1 MANEEL
7 TIAKEKARLT
17 VIGNSYPDTLTD
29 SGLGLDLS
37 QIIFDILI
45 DLGLDL
51 PDIDFDD
58 LDDITVIIGIDP
70 DTEIVTL
77 EYPDPDFDPDI
88 DPDDLPDI
96 LDYPLPDLD
105 WDDFID
111 NLEDLGIDPNTL
123 TDLSFTGLDDLGIPE
138 LVSLDVDFNIQMDE
152 LPASIEIVTPPNKL
166 EYQDGELIDLT
177 GMVVMAKKED
187 GSTWTSAK
195 YPNGHIPLP
204 ELIIDPKTAEFSGY
218 ITAEEA
224 GETYKLS
231 VTDNVLNVGWH
242 FSNSTINRRVG
253 ANTQLQTIV
262 DGSIGVLVG
271 VGEMYTEPG
280 DVSDEFFSEPAGY
293 HAQQIY
299 FGTDKP
305 EYLYKDETIYR
316 PAGSSAQ
323 ETLSALKAE
332 VQSSSYIQQLK
343 ESAQH
348 VALNYSY
355 TKDEKTVYINGY
367 NGNLQNHAEPAP
379 TNQVGSYFGG
389 KWSFYGWF
397 YRAMWDALYGSKRTN
412 TIAVSWQRP
421 GDELM
426 LSTSFDIKVNKSD
439 QEGNGGR

>member
-51 PDIDFDD
+51 PDIDPDD

-123 TDLSFTGLDDLGIPE
+123 TDLSFTGLNDLGIPE
-138 LVSLDVDFNIQMDE
+138 LVSLDMDFNIQEDE

-166 EYQDGELIDLT
+166 EYQDGERIDLT
-177 GMVVMAKKED
+177 GMVVTAKKTD

-195 YPNGHIPLP
+195 YPNGHIPLG
-204 ELIIDPKTAEFSGY
+204 ELIIEPTQADANQTEVTIYTDGEGVVAATVYANVKETEKNIWGDETSACPDRSKPIPGRGVESFLGAWPDAPGVYLITNYNGTVFGKSLGGLIMACSCTKYINAVYGNYYWFCSSGAGLDSSRWSAIESSGGGFSLHAPVSTSDPS
-218 ITAEEA
+218 EA
-224 GETYKLS
+224 GELNPESGVQAIS
-231 VTDNVLNVGWH
+231 VSWPRYG
-242 FSNSTINRRVG
+242 
-253 ANTQLQTIV
+253 
-262 DGSIGVLVG
+262 DGEL
-271 VGEMYTEPG
+271 
-280 DVSDEFFSEPAGY
+280 
-293 HAQQIY
+293 
-299 FGTDKP
+299 
-305 EYLYKDETIYR
+305 
-316 PAGSSAQ
+316 
-323 ETLSALKAE
+323 LSAA
-332 VQSSSYIQQLK
+332 
-343 ESAQH
+343 
-348 VALNYSY
+348 
-355 TKDEKTVYINGY
+355 
-367 NGNLQNHAEPAP
+367 
-379 TNQVGSYFGG
+379 
-389 KWSFYGWF
+389 
-397 YRAMWDALYGSKRTN
+397 
-412 TIAVSWQRP
+412 
-421 GDELM
+421 
-426 LSTSFDIKVNKSD
+426 FDIEVILR
-439 QEGNGGR
+439 GHGGGR